1 MLFFLTGKAASVTN
15 GATTYTDAWGQSG
28 SSRLLLAQPM
38 SRQNVL
44 RGMVLGFTLVVLLV
58 LLAAYVGYEGSQSIQ
73 TNAQMLVRE
82 HLVHTGRGALLDA
95 EIESQSRE
103 LLQRLTW
110 ILGACLLLAV
120 GGSGL
125 TIWTTIRAFRRLE
138 WQAEE
143 LGRVSWHLVDSN
155 EQIARRFSH
164 EMHDELGQALT
175 GMKGIVRRMNGADLE
190 PSREELLALLDEV
203 ISGVRELSQLLRPVI
218 LDDFGLDA
226 SLRWLTERFSQR
238 TQIEVIYESNFNGRL
253 ADQIETQ
260 MFRITQ
266 EALTNVARHSRATKA
281 WVRLHVNGT
290 RIRLAVEDNG
300 RGLVQDGKKAG
311 PSLGMVGMRARVR
324 QIDGEFKLENRHEGG
339 LRILAEAPVLGRG
352 ENDQA
357 QDANPAG

>member
-1 MLFFLTGKAASVTN
+1 
-15 GATTYTDAWGQSG
+15 
-28 SSRLLLAQPM
+28 M

-44 RGMVLGFTLVVLLV
+44 WGMVLGFTLVVLLV
-58 LLAAYVGYEGSQSIQ
+58 VLAAYVGYEGSQSIQ
-73 TNAQMLVRE
+73 TNAQVLVRE
-82 HLVHTGRGALLDA
+82 HLLNTDRGQEL
-95 EIESQSRE
+95 EYQIESQSME
-103 LLQRLTW
+103 LLDRLTW

-120 GGSGL
+120 GGSAL
-125 TIWTTIRAFRRLE
+125 TIWTTNRAFRRLE

-175 GMKGIVRRMNGADLE
+175 GMKGIVRRMSAGDLE
-190 PSREELLALLDEV
+190 PVREELLGLLEET

-238 TQIEVIYESNFNGRL
+238 TQIEVAYQSNFNGRM

-266 EALTNVARHSRATKA
+266 EALTNIARHSGATKA
-281 WVRLHVNGT
+281 RVRLDVDAD
-290 RIRLAVEDNG
+290 RVRLAIEDNG
-300 RGLVQDGKKAG
+300 HGLTAG
-311 PSLGMVGMRARVR
+311 AERVGCGLGMVGMRARAR
-324 QIDGEFKLENRHEGG
+324 QVGGEFKVENRQEGG
-339 LRILAEAPVLGRG
+339 LRILAEAPVRASGDD
-352 ENDQA
+352 DQT
-357 QDANPAG
+357 QDAHPAG